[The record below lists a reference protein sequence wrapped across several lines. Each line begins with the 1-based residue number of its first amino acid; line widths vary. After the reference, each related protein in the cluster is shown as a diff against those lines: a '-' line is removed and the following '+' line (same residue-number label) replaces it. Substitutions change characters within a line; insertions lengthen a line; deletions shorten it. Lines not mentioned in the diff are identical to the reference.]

1 MCRTARRRH
10 FRQSLNASTR
20 ERGTARALSAPASLP
35 RITAR
40 VPAVLAR
47 AREVAGGCARSCSPC
62 SLTPVAAPTHC
73 TPAPSRRG
81 CSPPLC
87 PLSVSVSR
95 SPPRLS
101 PPRSVVWFISTEAS
115 RGPAGSKVLP
125 YPRRLPQPPDGRVPT
140 CPLPCSC
147 RMDPRSSSSTSAAAP
162 ATAAA

>member
-1 MCRTARRRH
+1 MQDSKLQH
-10 FRQSLNASTR
+10 FRQTLNAPGR
-20 ERGTARALSAPASLP
+20 ERGTARALSSSPSLP
-35 RITAR
+35 R
-40 VPAVLAR
+40 VCPPLLAR
-47 AREVAGGCARSCSPC
+47 TREVAGGCARSCSPC

-81 CSPPLC
+81 CSPPLS

-95 SPPRLS
+95 SPLRLA

-125 YPRRLPQPPDGRVPT
+125 YPRRLPQPPDGRGPT

-147 RMDPRSSSSTSAAAP
+147 RMDPRSSSSSSSSSAT
-162 ATAAA
+162 TAAAA